1 MKESKESM
9 NEMKPMFTL
18 YDPDGDILI
27 RTDDADQLLIA
38 LAMLEAEAE
47 EEKEEDG
54 CCGDSAGC
62 GSCDGCDCDCDEDDE
77 DEDWDEIDDDED
89 EDDEFGLDDF
99 EPRTV
104 ELFRITINPEKI
116 LKAAAVVGGLVAL
129 RKIWKRMKG

>member
-1 MKESKESM
+1 MKESKESR
-9 NEMKPMFTL
+9 NEMKTMFTL
-18 YDPDGDILI
+18 YAPDGDILI

-47 EEKEEDG
+47 EKEEEDG
-54 CCGDSAGC
+54 CCGG
-62 GSCDGCDCDCDEDDE
+62 CDGCGCDCGEDDE
-77 DEDWDEIDDDED
+77 DEDWDETDDDEEDDD
-89 EDDEFGLDDF
+89 EDDEFDLDDF

>member
-1 MKESKESM
+1 MKESKESR

-18 YDPDGDILI
+18 YAPDGDILI

-47 EEKEEDG
+47 EGKEEDG
-54 CCGDSAGC
+54 CCGG
-62 GSCDGCDCDCDEDDE
+62 CDGCDCDCDED
-77 DEDWDEIDDDED
+77 EDWDETDDDEDED
-89 EDDEFGLDDF
+89 EDDEFDLDDF

>member
-1 MKESKESM
+1 MKESKESR
-9 NEMKPMFTL
+9 NEMKTMFTL
-18 YDPDGDILI
+18 YAPDGDILI

-47 EEKEEDG
+47 EDDGEKKDG
-54 CCGDSAGC
+54 CCGG
-62 GSCDGCDCDCDEDDE
+62 CDGCDCDCDEDDE
-77 DEDWDEIDDDED
+77 DEDWDETDDDEEDDD
-89 EDDEFGLDDF
+89 EDDEFDLDDF